1 MKEMDTDTDGA
12 SGSWKA
18 MGESADRD
26 VLLPHAVLD
35 NSDGNGS
42 QHTGRRGNRGN
53 IQDGSECASHIG
65 DSRWETVAVVEPWRE
80 SSYQTWRVG
89 NVRVVDVVQLPGALR
104 PPICDQVLAWYSH
117 PLNKRK
123 NGLKQGG
130 CSDDDDNDDV
140 DDVGQIDFIA
150 LSTGCMS
157 MMMMKGSFLLWG
169 GVG

>member
-1 MKEMDTDTDGA
+1 
-12 SGSWKA
+12 
-18 MGESADRD
+18 MGHEISLPLHGWQQPSA
-26 VLLPHAVLD
+26 
-35 NSDGNGS
+35 
-42 QHTGRRGNRGN
+42 
-53 IQDGSECASHIG
+53 
-65 DSRWETVAVVEPWRE
+65 ETPL
-80 SSYQTWRVG
+80 TLCTI
-89 NVRVVDVVQLPGALR
+89 VDVGQLPGALR

-150 LSTGCMS
+150 LSTGCMT
-157 MMMMKGSFLLWG
+157 MMMMVGSFLLWG